1 LLFIIVATPIYKLK
15 EYRHFLLAQS
25 LLYLVHVCTGT
36 HNHEFDNYGVLFEAY
51 GSVKEVVWTCE
62 SIATFFVG

>member
-1 LLFIIVATPIYKLK
+1 M
-15 EYRHFLLAQS
+15 AQS
-25 LLYLVHVCTGT
+25 LLYLVHVYTGT